1 MSSGQK
7 VALSFLAALICFA
20 GFVFFAQTNLMSTI
34 ETKFYAQ
41 SKIAQRQEQLDKL
54 SNSCNNYISNIL
66 TKIETDSSSYLNSPA
81 VKSYANQNPSEKD
94 EVTRRNL
101 TSALFDTI
109 EGLDGIRL
117 IEGNGRNVHF
127 STYDTDVLKVD
138 GLVKQ
143 YKNYPDLQEELGELK
158 SEMILTDS
166 NNPKHKI
173 IFDSKQNRIIVS
185 FPFYITEQTTFGSL
199 VCYFNIYDFE
209 QILVNS
215 NLLPLGE
222 SFDLLTDDDGTGYG
236 FACGI
241 PGDGKADFTKAIINS
256 WKIASGKADGKNKGP
271 ENLISQSNGTNWV
284 LLNSSNNAYFNV
296 GWVFKANLFELPKE
310 LIYIIYVSVFVTLLL
325 IFLLI
330 FSLKKDY
337 LIKVKQRIKKVQ
349 LGIINEY
356 LENKQ
361 QIEWDQIARQLEYR
375 KEELSLEIK
384 KSVGG
389 KNKKYEKIIDVYLE
403 QSWSEIINIINSQNN
418 NQKSGL
424 SGASIEEIRR
434 VMEEVL
440 QTAKLNVSVAP
451 GAKTV
456 VQNVEEVEEIEDAE
470 EIEEVEAVDEVD
482 EIEEIEEIDEIDEI
496 EDAEEIEEADGNEEA
511 EEIQDA
517 DEIDEVE
524 AVEEIE
530 DVDGIEEVEDVE
542 DADGIEES
550 EEVEE
555 IEEIDEAETVE
566 EIDEI
571 EDAEEIE
578 EIEAVEENDESDE
591 IKEVDEIDDVDEIE
605 EIEEAEE
612 VEEVEEVED
621 ADGIEESE
629 EVEEIEEIDEAE
641 TVEEIDEIE
650 DAEEIEDAD
659 GNEEAE
665 KIEEA
670 DEVDEIEEAE
680 EVLEERDVIEPVEE
694 TKEIDEAEPVE
705 ETVQEVS
712 GEDEP
717 VEIVDDAS
725 EEIEV
730 IEENEADSVE
740 SLDEVEELEDIEIE
754 KTDETVD
761 VDISEE
767 FGDLSEVGD
776 LEELEDDGISLENSA
791 ITQSEP
797 EYHYEESNRTFVS
810 ASSDD
815 FASCDTIFAEDLCI
829 GSHYT
834 PDKKNI
840 SKDFNFVVYIPDF
853 TPDHDFDMELAA
865 ADELLPEEGKFFSMT
880 GFAENE
886 LPVSELEEIEEN
898 PAIVEK
904 KGVYSISENIEC
916 SHLELN
922 PEFKE
927 LVDSVLFR

>member
-66 TKIETDSSSYLNSPA
+66 KKIETDSSSYLNSPA

-143 YKNYPDLQEELGELK
+143 YKNYPDLKEELGELE

-256 WKIASGKADGKNKGP
+256 WKISSGKADGKNKGP
-271 ENLISQSNGTNWV
+271 ENLISQSNGTKWV
-284 LLNSSNNAYFNV
+284 LLNSSNNTYFNV

-482 EIEEIEEIDEIDEI
+482 EIEEIEDI
-496 EDAEEIEEADGNEEA
+496 EAL
-511 EEIQDA
+511 
-517 DEIDEVE
+517 
-524 AVEEIE
+524 
-530 DVDGIEEVEDVE
+530 EDVE
-542 DADGIEES
+542 VLE
-550 EEVEE
+550 
-555 IEEIDEAETVE
+555 
-566 EIDEI
+566 
-571 EDAEEIE
+571 
-578 EIEAVEENDESDE
+578 
-591 IKEVDEIDDVDEIE
+591 EVDEIDDVDEIE
-605 EIEEAEE
+605 EAEKIEEAEE
-612 VEEVEEVED
+612 IKDVDEIEEIEEIEDADEIEEVETVED
-621 ADGIEESE
+621 ADGIEE
-629 EVEEIEEIDEAE
+629 
-641 TVEEIDEIE
+641 
-650 DAEEIEDAD
+650 
-659 GNEEAE
+659 AE
-665 KIEEA
+665 KIEET
-670 DEVDEIEEAE
+670 EEKDEIEEAE
-680 EVLEERDVIEPVEE
+680 EVEDAD
-694 TKEIDEAEPVE
+694 EIDEAEPVE

-712 GEDEP
+712 GEDDP
-717 VEIVDDAS
+717 VEIVEAAS

-754 KTDETVD
+754 KTDETVE

-791 ITQSEP
+791 ITQTEP

-834 PDKKNI
+834 PDTKNTKNI

>member
-143 YKNYPDLQEELGELK
+143 YKNYPDLQEELGELE
-158 SEMILTDS
+158 SETILTDS

-284 LLNSSNNAYFNV
+284 LLNSSNNTYFNV

-440 QTAKLNVSVAP
+440 KTAKLNVSVAP

-470 EIEEVEAVDEVD
+470 EIEEVEAL
-482 EIEEIEEIDEIDEI
+482 
-496 EDAEEIEEADGNEEA
+496 
-511 EEIQDA
+511 
-517 DEIDEVE
+517 
-524 AVEEIE
+524 
-530 DVDGIEEVEDVE
+530 
-542 DADGIEES
+542 
-550 EEVEE
+550 
-555 IEEIDEAETVE
+555 E

-571 EDAEEIE
+571 E
-578 EIEAVEENDESDE
+578 AVEDVEE

-605 EIEEAEE
+605 EIEE

>member
-66 TKIETDSSSYLNSPA
+66 KKIETDSSSYLNSPA

-143 YKNYPDLQEELGELK
+143 YKNYPDLQEELGELE

-215 NLLPLGE
+215 NILPLGE

-256 WKIASGKADGKNKGP
+256 WKISSGKADGKNKGP
-271 ENLISQSNGTNWV
+271 ENLISQSNGTKWV
-284 LLNSSNNAYFNV
+284 LLNSSNNTYFNV

-456 VQNVEEVEEIEDAE
+456 VQNVEEVDEIEDAE

-482 EIEEIEEIDEIDEI
+482 EIEEIEDI
-496 EDAEEIEEADGNEEA
+496 EALED
-511 EEIQDA
+511 
-517 DEIDEVE
+517 
-524 AVEEIE
+524 VEEIK
-530 DVDGIEEVEDVE
+530 DVE
-542 DADGIEES
+542 VLE
-550 EEVEE
+550 
-555 IEEIDEAETVE
+555 
-566 EIDEI
+566 
-571 EDAEEIE
+571 
-578 EIEAVEENDESDE
+578 
-591 IKEVDEIDDVDEIE
+591 EVDEIDDVDEIE
-605 EIEEAEE
+605 EAEKIEEAEE
-612 VEEVEEVED
+612 IKDVDEIDEIEEIEDADEIEEVETVED
-621 ADGIEESE
+621 ADGIEE
-629 EVEEIEEIDEAE
+629 
-641 TVEEIDEIE
+641 
-650 DAEEIEDAD
+650 
-659 GNEEAE
+659 AE
-665 KIEEA
+665 KIEET
-670 DEVDEIEEAE
+670 EEKDEIEEAE
-680 EVLEERDVIEPVEE
+680 EVEDAD
-694 TKEIDEAEPVE
+694 EIDEAEPVE

-712 GEDEP
+712 GEDDP
-717 VEIVDDAS
+717 VEIVEDAS

-791 ITQSEP
+791 ITQTEP

-834 PDKKNI
+834 PDTKNTKNI

>member
-143 YKNYPDLQEELGELK
+143 YKNYPDLQEELGELE

-173 IFDSKQNRIIVS
+173 IFDSKLNRIIVS

-284 LLNSSNNAYFNV
+284 LLNSSNNTYFNV

-530 DVDGIEEVEDVE
+530 DVDGIEEVED
-542 DADGIEES
+542 
-550 EEVEE
+550 
-555 IEEIDEAETVE
+555 
-566 EIDEI
+566 
-571 EDAEEIE
+571 
-578 EIEAVEENDESDE
+578 
-591 IKEVDEIDDVDEIE
+591 
-605 EIEEAEE
+605 
-612 VEEVEEVED
+612 VED

>member
-66 TKIETDSSSYLNSPA
+66 KKIETDSSSYLNSPA

-143 YKNYPDLQEELGELK
+143 YKNYPDLKEELGELE

-215 NLLPLGE
+215 NILPLGE

-256 WKIASGKADGKNKGP
+256 WKISSGKADGKNKGP
-271 ENLISQSNGTNWV
+271 ENLISQSNGTKWV
-284 LLNSSNNAYFNV
+284 LLNSSNNTYFNV

-482 EIEEIEEIDEIDEI
+482 EIEEIEDI
-496 EDAEEIEEADGNEEA
+496 EALED
-511 EEIQDA
+511 
-517 DEIDEVE
+517 
-524 AVEEIE
+524 VEEIK
-530 DVDGIEEVEDVE
+530 DVE
-542 DADGIEES
+542 VLE
-550 EEVEE
+550 
-555 IEEIDEAETVE
+555 
-566 EIDEI
+566 
-571 EDAEEIE
+571 
-578 EIEAVEENDESDE
+578 
-591 IKEVDEIDDVDEIE
+591 EVDEIDDVDEIE
-605 EIEEAEE
+605 EAEKIEEAEE
-612 VEEVEEVED
+612 IKDVDEIDEIEEIEDADEIEEVETVED
-621 ADGIEESE
+621 ADGIEE
-629 EVEEIEEIDEAE
+629 
-641 TVEEIDEIE
+641 
-650 DAEEIEDAD
+650 
-659 GNEEAE
+659 AE
-665 KIEEA
+665 KIEET
-670 DEVDEIEEAE
+670 EEKDEIEEAE
-680 EVLEERDVIEPVEE
+680 EVEDAD
-694 TKEIDEAEPVE
+694 EIDEAEPVE

-712 GEDEP
+712 GEDDP
-717 VEIVDDAS
+717 VEIVEAAS

-754 KTDETVD
+754 KTDETVE

-791 ITQSEP
+791 ITQTEP

-834 PDKKNI
+834 PDTKNTKTI
-840 SKDFNFVVYIPDF
+840 SQDFNFVVYIPDF

-886 LPVSELEEIEEN
+886 LPVSELEEIEET

>member
-66 TKIETDSSSYLNSPA
+66 KKIETDSSSYLNSPA

-143 YKNYPDLQEELGELK
+143 YKNYSDLKEELGELE

-215 NLLPLGE
+215 NILPLGE

-256 WKIASGKADGKNKGP
+256 WKISSGKADGKNKGP

-284 LLNSSNNAYFNV
+284 LLNSSNNTYFNV

-456 VQNVEEVEEIEDAE
+456 VQNVEEVDEIEDAE

-482 EIEEIEEIDEIDEI
+482 EIEEIEEI
-496 EDAEEIEEADGNEEA
+496 
-511 EEIQDA
+511 
-517 DEIDEVE
+517 E
-524 AVEEIE
+524 AVEEIK
-530 DVDGIEEVEDVE
+530 D
-542 DADGIEES
+542 
-550 EEVEE
+550 
-555 IEEIDEAETVE
+555 
-566 EIDEI
+566 
-571 EDAEEIE
+571 
-578 EIEAVEENDESDE
+578 
-591 IKEVDEIDDVDEIE
+591 VDEIDDVDETE
-605 EIEEAEE
+605 ETDEIEE
-612 VEEVEEVED
+612 
-621 ADGIEESE
+621 
-629 EVEEIEEIDEAE
+629 
-641 TVEEIDEIE
+641 
-650 DAEEIEDAD
+650 AEEIEDAD
-659 GNEEAE
+659 E
-665 KIEEA
+665 IE
-670 DEVDEIEEAE
+670 EVDEIAE
-680 EVLEERDVIEPVEE
+680 EVLEERDVI
-694 TKEIDEAEPVE
+694 EPVE

-717 VEIVDDAS
+717 VEIVEAAS

-754 KTDETVD
+754 KTDETVE

-791 ITQSEP
+791 ITQTEP

-834 PDKKNI
+834 PDTKNTKNI
-840 SKDFNFVVYIPDF
+840 SQDFNFVVYIPDF

-886 LPVSELEEIEEN
+886 LPVSELEEIEET

>member
-66 TKIETDSSSYLNSPA
+66 KKIETDSSSYLNSPA

-138 GLVKQ
+138 GLIKQ
-143 YKNYPDLQEELGELK
+143 YKNYPDLQEELGELE

-271 ENLISQSNGTNWV
+271 ENLISQSNGTKWV
-284 LLNSSNNAYFNV
+284 LLNSSNNTYFNV

-482 EIEEIEEIDEIDEI
+482 EIEEIEDI
-496 EDAEEIEEADGNEEA
+496 EALED
-511 EEIQDA
+511 
-517 DEIDEVE
+517 
-524 AVEEIE
+524 VEEIK
-530 DVDGIEEVEDVE
+530 DVE
-542 DADGIEES
+542 VLE
-550 EEVEE
+550 
-555 IEEIDEAETVE
+555 
-566 EIDEI
+566 
-571 EDAEEIE
+571 
-578 EIEAVEENDESDE
+578 
-591 IKEVDEIDDVDEIE
+591 EVDEIDDVDEIE
-605 EIEEAEE
+605 EAEKIEEAEE
-612 VEEVEEVED
+612 IKDVDEIDEIEEIEDADEIEEVETVED
-621 ADGIEESE
+621 ADGIEE
-629 EVEEIEEIDEAE
+629 
-641 TVEEIDEIE
+641 
-650 DAEEIEDAD
+650 
-659 GNEEAE
+659 AE
-665 KIEEA
+665 KIEET
-670 DEVDEIEEAE
+670 EEKDEIEEAE
-680 EVLEERDVIEPVEE
+680 EVEDAD
-694 TKEIDEAEPVE
+694 EIDEAEPVE

-717 VEIVDDAS
+717 VEIVEDAS
-725 EEIEV
+725 EEIKV

-754 KTDETVD
+754 KTDETVE

-791 ITQSEP
+791 ITQTEP

-834 PDKKNI
+834 PDTKNTKTI
-840 SKDFNFVVYIPDF
+840 SQDFNFVVYIPDF

-886 LPVSELEEIEEN
+886 LPVSELEEIEET

>member
-143 YKNYPDLQEELGELK
+143 YKNYPDLQEELGELE

-284 LLNSSNNAYFNV
+284 LLNSSNNTYFNV

-456 VQNVEEVEEIEDAE
+456 VQNVEEVEEIEDAD
-470 EIEEVEAVDEVD
+470 EIEEVEAVEEVDEIEDVEEIEDVDEIDDVEALEDVDEIEEIEAVEEIDEADEIKDVD
-482 EIEEIEEIDEIDEI
+482 EIEEIEEIKDVDEID
-496 EDAEEIEEADGNEEA
+496 DVEALEEA
-511 EEIQDA
+511 EEIEDS
-517 DEIDEVE
+517 DE
-524 AVEEIE
+524 
-530 DVDGIEEVEDVE
+530 IEEVEVVE

-550 EEVEE
+550 EEVE
-555 IEEIDEAETVE
+555 
-566 EIDEI
+566 
-571 EDAEEIE
+571 DA
-578 EIEAVEENDESDE
+578 
-591 IKEVDEIDDVDEIE
+591 DEIE
-605 EIEEAEE
+605 EA
-612 VEEVEEVED
+612 
-621 ADGIEESE
+621 G
-629 EVEEIEEIDEAE
+629 
-641 TVEEIDEIE
+641 
-650 DAEEIEDAD
+650 EIEDAD
-659 GNEEAE
+659 
-665 KIEEA
+665 
-670 DEVDEIEEAE
+670 EI
-680 EVLEERDVIEPVEE
+680 
-694 TKEIDEAEPVE
+694 KEAEPVE
-705 ETVQEVS
+705 ETVQKVS

-717 VEIVDDAS
+717 VEIGEAAS
-725 EEIEV
+725 EENEV
-730 IEENEADSVE
+730 IEEVEADSVE

>member
-66 TKIETDSSSYLNSPA
+66 KKIETDSSSYLNSPA

-143 YKNYPDLQEELGELK
+143 YKNYPDLQEELGELE
-158 SEMILTDS
+158 SETILTDS

-256 WKIASGKADGKNKGP
+256 WKISSGKADGKNKGP

-284 LLNSSNNAYFNV
+284 LLNSSNNTYFNV

-456 VQNVEEVEEIEDAE
+456 VQNVEEVDEIEDAD
-470 EIEEVEAVDEVD
+470 EIEEVEAVEEVD
-482 EIEEIEEIDEIDEI
+482 EIEDVEEIEDADEIDDVEALEEVDEIDDVDEIEEAEKIEEAEEIKDVDEIDEI
-496 EDAEEIEEADGNEEA
+496 EEIKDV
-511 EEIQDA
+511 
-517 DEIDEVE
+517 DEIDDVE
-524 AVEEIE
+524 ALEEVDEIE
-530 DVDGIEEVEDVE
+530 DSDEIEEVEVVE

-550 EEVEE
+550 EEVE
-555 IEEIDEAETVE
+555 
-566 EIDEI
+566 
-571 EDAEEIE
+571 DA
-578 EIEAVEENDESDE
+578 
-591 IKEVDEIDDVDEIE
+591 DEIE
-605 EIEEAEE
+605 EA
-612 VEEVEEVED
+612 
-621 ADGIEESE
+621 G
-629 EVEEIEEIDEAE
+629 
-641 TVEEIDEIE
+641 
-650 DAEEIEDAD
+650 EIEDAD
-659 GNEEAE
+659 
-665 KIEEA
+665 
-670 DEVDEIEEAE
+670 EI
-680 EVLEERDVIEPVEE
+680 
-694 TKEIDEAEPVE
+694 KEAEPVE
-705 ETVQEVS
+705 ETVQKVS
-712 GEDEP
+712 VEDEP
-717 VEIVDDAS
+717 VEIVEDVS
-725 EEIEV
+725 EENEV
-730 IEENEADSVE
+730 IEEVEADSVE

-791 ITQSEP
+791 ITQTEP

>member
-41 SKIAQRQEQLDKL
+41 SKIAQRQEQLDRL

-66 TKIETDSSSYLNSPA
+66 KKIETDSSSYLNSPA

-143 YKNYPDLQEELGELK
+143 YKNYPDLQEELGELE

-215 NLLPLGE
+215 NILPLGE

-256 WKIASGKADGKNKGP
+256 WKISSGKADGKNKGP
-271 ENLISQSNGTNWV
+271 ENLISQSNGTKWV
-284 LLNSSNNAYFNV
+284 LLNSSNNTYFNV

-456 VQNVEEVEEIEDAE
+456 VQNVEEVDEIEAAE
-470 EIEEVEAVDEVD
+470 EIEEVEAVDEVEALED
-482 EIEEIEEIDEIDEI
+482 VEEIKDVDEI
-496 EDAEEIEEADGNEEA
+496 EDV
-511 EEIQDA
+511 
-517 DEIDEVE
+517 EVLE
-524 AVEEIE
+524 
-530 DVDGIEEVEDVE
+530 
-542 DADGIEES
+542 
-550 EEVEE
+550 
-555 IEEIDEAETVE
+555 
-566 EIDEI
+566 
-571 EDAEEIE
+571 
-578 EIEAVEENDESDE
+578 
-591 IKEVDEIDDVDEIE
+591 EVDEIDDVDEIE
-605 EIEEAEE
+605 EAEKIEEAEE
-612 VEEVEEVED
+612 IKDVDEIDEIEEIEDADEIEEVETVED
-621 ADGIEESE
+621 ADGIEE
-629 EVEEIEEIDEAE
+629 
-641 TVEEIDEIE
+641 
-650 DAEEIEDAD
+650 
-659 GNEEAE
+659 AE
-665 KIEEA
+665 KIEET
-670 DEVDEIEEAE
+670 EEKDEIEEAE
-680 EVLEERDVIEPVEE
+680 EVEDAD
-694 TKEIDEAEPVE
+694 EIDEAEPVE

-712 GEDEP
+712 GEDDP
-717 VEIVDDAS
+717 VEIVEAAS

-754 KTDETVD
+754 KTDETVE

-791 ITQSEP
+791 ITQTEP

-834 PDKKNI
+834 PDTKNTKTN
-840 SKDFNFVVYIPDF
+840 SQDFNFVVYIPDF

>member
-41 SKIAQRQEQLDKL
+41 SKIAQRQEQLDRL

-66 TKIETDSSSYLNSPA
+66 KKIETDSSSYLNSPA

-143 YKNYPDLQEELGELK
+143 YKNYPDLQEELGELE

-215 NLLPLGE
+215 NILPLGE

-256 WKIASGKADGKNKGP
+256 WKISSGKADGKNKGP
-271 ENLISQSNGTNWV
+271 ENLISQSNGTKWV
-284 LLNSSNNAYFNV
+284 LLNSSNNTYFNV

-482 EIEEIEEIDEIDEI
+482 EIEEIEDI
-496 EDAEEIEEADGNEEA
+496 EALED
-511 EEIQDA
+511 
-517 DEIDEVE
+517 
-524 AVEEIE
+524 VEEIK
-530 DVDGIEEVEDVE
+530 DVE
-542 DADGIEES
+542 VLE
-550 EEVEE
+550 
-555 IEEIDEAETVE
+555 
-566 EIDEI
+566 
-571 EDAEEIE
+571 
-578 EIEAVEENDESDE
+578 
-591 IKEVDEIDDVDEIE
+591 EVDEIDDVDEIE
-605 EIEEAEE
+605 EAEKIEEAEE
-612 VEEVEEVED
+612 IKDVDEIDEIEEIED
-621 ADGIEESE
+621 ADGIEE
-629 EVEEIEEIDEAE
+629 
-641 TVEEIDEIE
+641 
-650 DAEEIEDAD
+650 
-659 GNEEAE
+659 AE
-665 KIEEA
+665 KIEET
-670 DEVDEIEEAE
+670 EEKDEIEEAE
-680 EVLEERDVIEPVEE
+680 EVEDAD
-694 TKEIDEAEPVE
+694 EIDEAEPVE

-712 GEDEP
+712 GEDDP
-717 VEIVDDAS
+717 VEIVEAAS

-754 KTDETVD
+754 KTDETVE

-791 ITQSEP
+791 ITQTEP

-834 PDKKNI
+834 PDTKTI
-840 SKDFNFVVYIPDF
+840 SQDFNFVVYIPDF

-886 LPVSELEEIEEN
+886 LPVSELEEIEET

>member
-66 TKIETDSSSYLNSPA
+66 KKIETDSSSYLNSPA

-143 YKNYPDLQEELGELK
+143 YKNYPDLKEELGELE

-256 WKIASGKADGKNKGP
+256 WKISSGKADGKNKGP
-271 ENLISQSNGTNWV
+271 ENLISQSNGTKWV
-284 LLNSSNNAYFNV
+284 LLNSSNNTYFNV

-482 EIEEIEEIDEIDEI
+482 EIEEIEDI
-496 EDAEEIEEADGNEEA
+496 EALED
-511 EEIQDA
+511 
-517 DEIDEVE
+517 
-524 AVEEIE
+524 VEEIK
-530 DVDGIEEVEDVE
+530 DVE
-542 DADGIEES
+542 VLE
-550 EEVEE
+550 
-555 IEEIDEAETVE
+555 
-566 EIDEI
+566 
-571 EDAEEIE
+571 
-578 EIEAVEENDESDE
+578 
-591 IKEVDEIDDVDEIE
+591 EVDEIDDVDEIE
-605 EIEEAEE
+605 EAEKIEEAEE
-612 VEEVEEVED
+612 IKDVDEIDEIEEIEDADEIEEVETVED
-621 ADGIEESE
+621 ADGIEE
-629 EVEEIEEIDEAE
+629 
-641 TVEEIDEIE
+641 
-650 DAEEIEDAD
+650 
-659 GNEEAE
+659 AE
-665 KIEEA
+665 KIEET
-670 DEVDEIEEAE
+670 EEKDEIEEAE
-680 EVLEERDVIEPVEE
+680 EVEDAD
-694 TKEIDEAEPVE
+694 EIDEAEPVE

-717 VEIVDDAS
+717 VEIVEDAS

-791 ITQSEP
+791 ITQTEP

-834 PDKKNI
+834 PDTKNTKTN
-840 SKDFNFVVYIPDF
+840 SQDFNFVVYIPDF

-886 LPVSELEEIEEN
+886 LPVSELEEIEET

>member
-66 TKIETDSSSYLNSPA
+66 KKIETDSSSYLNSPA

-143 YKNYPDLQEELGELK
+143 YKNYPDLQEELGELE

-256 WKIASGKADGKNKGP
+256 WKISSGKADGKNKGP

-284 LLNSSNNAYFNV
+284 LLNSSNNTYFNV

-440 QTAKLNVSVAP
+440 QTAKLNVSVAA

-456 VQNVEEVEEIEDAE
+456 VQNVEEVDEIEDAD
-470 EIEEVEAVDEVD
+470 EIEEVEAVEEVDEIEDVEEIEDADEIDDVEALEDVDEIEEIEAVEEIDEADEIKDVD
-482 EIEEIEEIDEIDEI
+482 EIEEIEEIKDVDEIDDVEALEEVDEI
-496 EDAEEIEEADGNEEA
+496 EDS
-511 EEIQDA
+511 
-517 DEIDEVE
+517 DE
-524 AVEEIE
+524 
-530 DVDGIEEVEDVE
+530 IEEVEVVE

-550 EEVEE
+550 EEVE
-555 IEEIDEAETVE
+555 
-566 EIDEI
+566 
-571 EDAEEIE
+571 DA
-578 EIEAVEENDESDE
+578 
-591 IKEVDEIDDVDEIE
+591 DEIE
-605 EIEEAEE
+605 EA
-612 VEEVEEVED
+612 
-621 ADGIEESE
+621 G
-629 EVEEIEEIDEAE
+629 
-641 TVEEIDEIE
+641 
-650 DAEEIEDAD
+650 EIEDAD
-659 GNEEAE
+659 
-665 KIEEA
+665 
-670 DEVDEIEEAE
+670 EI
-680 EVLEERDVIEPVEE
+680 
-694 TKEIDEAEPVE
+694 KEAEPVE
-705 ETVQEVS
+705 ETVQKVS

-717 VEIVDDAS
+717 VEIVEAAS
-725 EEIEV
+725 EENEV
-730 IEENEADSVE
+730 IEEDEADSVE

>member
-66 TKIETDSSSYLNSPA
+66 KKIETDSSSYLNSPA

-143 YKNYPDLQEELGELK
+143 YKNYPDLQEELGELE

-215 NLLPLGE
+215 NILPLGE

-241 PGDGKADFTKAIINS
+241 PSDGKADFTKAIINS
-256 WKIASGKADGKNKGP
+256 WKISSGKADGKNKGP
-271 ENLISQSNGTNWV
+271 ENLISQSNGTKWV
-284 LLNSSNNAYFNV
+284 LLNSSNNTYFNV

-456 VQNVEEVEEIEDAE
+456 VQNVEEVEEIEEAE

-482 EIEEIEEIDEIDEI
+482 EIEEIEEIE
-496 EDAEEIEEADGNEEA
+496 
-511 EEIQDA
+511 DA
-517 DEIDEVE
+517 DEIDDVE
-524 AVEEIE
+524 ALEDVEEIK
-530 DVDGIEEVEDVE
+530 DVE
-542 DADGIEES
+542 VLE
-550 EEVEE
+550 
-555 IEEIDEAETVE
+555 
-566 EIDEI
+566 
-571 EDAEEIE
+571 
-578 EIEAVEENDESDE
+578 
-591 IKEVDEIDDVDEIE
+591 EVDEIDDVDEIE
-605 EIEEAEE
+605 EAEKIEEAEE
-612 VEEVEEVED
+612 IKDVDEIDEIEEIEDADEIEEVETVED
-621 ADGIEESE
+621 ADGIEE
-629 EVEEIEEIDEAE
+629 
-641 TVEEIDEIE
+641 
-650 DAEEIEDAD
+650 
-659 GNEEAE
+659 AE
-665 KIEEA
+665 KIEET
-670 DEVDEIEEAE
+670 EEKDEIEEAE
-680 EVLEERDVIEPVEE
+680 EVEDAD
-694 TKEIDEAEPVE
+694 EIDEAEPVE

-712 GEDEP
+712 GEDDP
-717 VEIVDDAS
+717 VEIVEAAS

-754 KTDETVD
+754 KTDETVE

-791 ITQSEP
+791 ITQTEP

-834 PDKKNI
+834 PDTKNTKNI
-840 SKDFNFVVYIPDF
+840 SQDFNFVVYIPDF

>member
-41 SKIAQRQEQLDKL
+41 SKIAQRQEQLDRL

-66 TKIETDSSSYLNSPA
+66 KKIETDSSSYLNSPA

-94 EVTRRNL
+94 EVTRRSL

-143 YKNYPDLQEELGELK
+143 YKNYPDLQEELGELE

-284 LLNSSNNAYFNV
+284 LLNSSNNTYFNV

-456 VQNVEEVEEIEDAE
+456 VQNVEEVDEIEDAD
-470 EIEEVEAVDEVD
+470 EIEEVEAVEEVDEIEDVEEIEDADEIDDVEALEDVDEIEEIEAVEEIDEADEIKDVD
-482 EIEEIEEIDEIDEI
+482 EIEEIEEIKDVDEIDEI
-496 EDAEEIEEADGNEEA
+496 E
-511 EEIQDA
+511 
-517 DEIDEVE
+517 
-524 AVEEIE
+524 
-530 DVDGIEEVEDVE
+530 
-542 DADGIEES
+542 
-550 EEVEE
+550 
-555 IEEIDEAETVE
+555 
-566 EIDEI
+566 EI
-571 EDAEEIE
+571 EDA
-578 EIEAVEENDESDE
+578 D
-591 IKEVDEIDDVDEIE
+591 

-612 VEEVEEVED
+612 VED
-621 ADGIEESE
+621 AD
-629 EVEEIEEIDEAE
+629 
-641 TVEEIDEIE
+641 
-650 DAEEIEDAD
+650 
-659 GNEEAE
+659 
-665 KIEEA
+665 
-670 DEVDEIEEAE
+670 
-680 EVLEERDVIEPVEE
+680 
-694 TKEIDEAEPVE
+694 EIDEAEPVE

-712 GEDEP
+712 GEDDP
-717 VEIVDDAS
+717 VEIVEAAS

-754 KTDETVD
+754 KTDETVE

-791 ITQSEP
+791 ITQTEP

-834 PDKKNI
+834 PDTKNTKNI
-840 SKDFNFVVYIPDF
+840 SQDFNFVVYIPDF

-886 LPVSELEEIEEN
+886 LPVSELEEIEET

-904 KGVYSISENIEC
+904 KGIYSISENIEC

>member
-66 TKIETDSSSYLNSPA
+66 KKIETDSSSYLNSPA

-143 YKNYPDLQEELGELK
+143 YKNYPDLQEELGELE

-215 NLLPLGE
+215 NILPLGE

-256 WKIASGKADGKNKGP
+256 WKISSGKADGKNKGP
-271 ENLISQSNGTNWV
+271 ENLISQSNGTKWV
-284 LLNSSNNAYFNV
+284 LLNSSNNTYFNV

-482 EIEEIEEIDEIDEI
+482 EIEEIEDI
-496 EDAEEIEEADGNEEA
+496 EALED
-511 EEIQDA
+511 
-517 DEIDEVE
+517 
-524 AVEEIE
+524 VEEIK
-530 DVDGIEEVEDVE
+530 DVE
-542 DADGIEES
+542 VLE
-550 EEVEE
+550 
-555 IEEIDEAETVE
+555 
-566 EIDEI
+566 
-571 EDAEEIE
+571 
-578 EIEAVEENDESDE
+578 
-591 IKEVDEIDDVDEIE
+591 EVDEIDDVDEIE
-605 EIEEAEE
+605 EAEKIEEAEE
-612 VEEVEEVED
+612 IKDVDEIDEIEEIEDADEIEEVETVED
-621 ADGIEESE
+621 ADGIEE
-629 EVEEIEEIDEAE
+629 
-641 TVEEIDEIE
+641 
-650 DAEEIEDAD
+650 
-659 GNEEAE
+659 AE
-665 KIEEA
+665 KIEET
-670 DEVDEIEEAE
+670 EEKDEIEEAE
-680 EVLEERDVIEPVEE
+680 EVEDAD
-694 TKEIDEAEPVE
+694 EIDEAEPVE

-712 GEDEP
+712 GEDDP
-717 VEIVDDAS
+717 VEIVEAAS

-754 KTDETVD
+754 KTDETVE

-791 ITQSEP
+791 ITQTEP

-834 PDKKNI
+834 PDTKNTKNI

>member
-66 TKIETDSSSYLNSPA
+66 KKIETDSSSYLNSPA

-127 STYDTDVLKVD
+127 STYDTDILKVD

-143 YKNYPDLQEELGELK
+143 YKNYPDLKEELGELE

-256 WKIASGKADGKNKGP
+256 WKISSGKADGKNKGP
-271 ENLISQSNGTNWV
+271 ENLISQSNGTKWV
-284 LLNSSNNAYFNV
+284 LLNSSNNTYFNV

-418 NQKSGL
+418 NQKS
-424 SGASIEEIRR
+424 
-434 VMEEVL
+434 V
-440 QTAKLNVSVAP
+440 
-451 GAKTV
+451 
-456 VQNVEEVEEIEDAE
+456 
-470 EIEEVEAVDEVD
+470 
-482 EIEEIEEIDEIDEI
+482 
-496 EDAEEIEEADGNEEA
+496 
-511 EEIQDA
+511 
-517 DEIDEVE
+517 
-524 AVEEIE
+524 
-530 DVDGIEEVEDVE
+530 
-542 DADGIEES
+542 
-550 EEVEE
+550 
-555 IEEIDEAETVE
+555 
-566 EIDEI
+566 
-571 EDAEEIE
+571 
-578 EIEAVEENDESDE
+578 
-591 IKEVDEIDDVDEIE
+591 
-605 EIEEAEE
+605 
-612 VEEVEEVED
+612 
-621 ADGIEESE
+621 
-629 EVEEIEEIDEAE
+629 
-641 TVEEIDEIE
+641 
-650 DAEEIEDAD
+650 
-659 GNEEAE
+659 
-665 KIEEA
+665 
-670 DEVDEIEEAE
+670 
-680 EVLEERDVIEPVEE
+680 
-694 TKEIDEAEPVE
+694 
-705 ETVQEVS
+705 
-712 GEDEP
+712 
-717 VEIVDDAS
+717 
-725 EEIEV
+725 
-730 IEENEADSVE
+730 
-740 SLDEVEELEDIEIE
+740 
-754 KTDETVD
+754 
-761 VDISEE
+761 
-767 FGDLSEVGD
+767 
-776 LEELEDDGISLENSA
+776 
-791 ITQSEP
+791 
-797 EYHYEESNRTFVS
+797 
-810 ASSDD
+810 
-815 FASCDTIFAEDLCI
+815 
-829 GSHYT
+829 
-834 PDKKNI
+834 
-840 SKDFNFVVYIPDF
+840 
-853 TPDHDFDMELAA
+853 
-865 ADELLPEEGKFFSMT
+865 
-880 GFAENE
+880 
-886 LPVSELEEIEEN
+886 
-898 PAIVEK
+898 
-904 KGVYSISENIEC
+904 
-916 SHLELN
+916 
-922 PEFKE
+922 
-927 LVDSVLFR
+927 

>member
-143 YKNYPDLQEELGELK
+143 YKNYPDLQEELGELE

-173 IFDSKQNRIIVS
+173 IFDSKHNRIIVS

-284 LLNSSNNAYFNV
+284 LLNSSNNTYFNV

-496 EDAEEIEEADGNEEA
+496 EDAEEIEEAD
-511 EEIQDA
+511 
-517 DEIDEVE
+517 EIDDVEEVE
-524 AVEEIE
+524 EVEEIE
-530 DVDGIEEVEDVE
+530 EPEEVEDVE

-550 EEVEE
+550 EAVEEVEE

-591 IKEVDEIDDVDEIE
+591 IKDVDEIEEVEAVEEVDEIDDVDEIG
-605 EIEEAEE
+605 EAEE
-612 VEEVEEVED
+612 
-621 ADGIEESE
+621 I
-629 EVEEIEEIDEAE
+629 
-641 TVEEIDEIE
+641 
-650 DAEEIEDAD
+650 
-659 GNEEAE
+659 
-665 KIEEA
+665 
-670 DEVDEIEEAE
+670 DEIEEAE

>member
-66 TKIETDSSSYLNSPA
+66 KKIETDSSSYLNSPA

-143 YKNYPDLQEELGELK
+143 YKNYPDLQEELGELE

-215 NLLPLGE
+215 NILPLGE

-256 WKIASGKADGKNKGP
+256 WKISSGKADGKNKGP
-271 ENLISQSNGTNWV
+271 ENLISQSNGTKWV
-284 LLNSSNNAYFNV
+284 LLNSSNNTYFNV

-470 EIEEVEAVDEVD
+470 EIEEVEAVDEVEALED
-482 EIEEIEEIDEIDEI
+482 VEEIKDVDEI
-496 EDAEEIEEADGNEEA
+496 EDV
-511 EEIQDA
+511 
-517 DEIDEVE
+517 EVLE
-524 AVEEIE
+524 
-530 DVDGIEEVEDVE
+530 
-542 DADGIEES
+542 
-550 EEVEE
+550 
-555 IEEIDEAETVE
+555 
-566 EIDEI
+566 
-571 EDAEEIE
+571 
-578 EIEAVEENDESDE
+578 
-591 IKEVDEIDDVDEIE
+591 EVDEIDDVDEIE
-605 EIEEAEE
+605 ET
-612 VEEVEEVED
+612 
-621 ADGIEESE
+621 
-629 EVEEIEEIDEAE
+629 EEIEEADEIEEVDEIAEAE
-641 TVEEIDEIE
+641 EIKDVDEIDEI
-650 DAEEIEDAD
+650 EEIEDAD
-659 GNEEAE
+659 
-665 KIEEA
+665 
-670 DEVDEIEEAE
+670 EIE
-680 EVLEERDVIEPVEE
+680 
-694 TKEIDEAEPVE
+694 EAEPVE

-712 GEDEP
+712 GEDDP
-717 VEIVDDAS
+717 VEIVEAAS

-754 KTDETVD
+754 KTDETVE

-791 ITQSEP
+791 ITQTEP

-834 PDKKNI
+834 PDTKNTKTI
-840 SKDFNFVVYIPDF
+840 SQDFNFVVYIPDF

-886 LPVSELEEIEEN
+886 LPVSELEEIEET

>member
-143 YKNYPDLQEELGELK
+143 YKNYPDLKEELGELE

-241 PGDGKADFTKAIINS
+241 PGDGKADFTKAIINI

-284 LLNSSNNAYFNV
+284 LLNSSNNTYFNV

-482 EIEEIEEIDEIDEI
+482 EIEDVEALEEIEEVDEIDDVEEVEEVEEIEEPEEVEDVEDADGIEESEAVEEVEEIEEIEEIDEAETVEEIDEI

-524 AVEEIE
+524 AVEE
-530 DVDGIEEVEDVE
+530 
-542 DADGIEES
+542 
-550 EEVEE
+550 
-555 IEEIDEAETVE
+555 
-566 EIDEI
+566 
-571 EDAEEIE
+571 
-578 EIEAVEENDESDE
+578 
-591 IKEVDEIDDVDEIE
+591 VDEIDDVDEIGE
-605 EIEEAEE
+605 AEEIDEIEEAEE
-612 VEEVEEVED
+612 VEE
-621 ADGIEESE
+621 
-629 EVEEIEEIDEAE
+629 
-641 TVEEIDEIE
+641 
-650 DAEEIEDAD
+650 AEEA
-659 GNEEAE
+659 
-665 KIEEA
+665 
-670 DEVDEIEEAE
+670 EEAE
-680 EVLEERDVIEPVEE
+680 EVEEAD
-694 TKEIDEAEPVE
+694 EIDEAEPVE

-717 VEIVDDAS
+717 VEIVEAAS
-725 EEIEV
+725 EENEV
-730 IEENEADSVE
+730 IEEVEADSVE

-754 KTDETVD
+754 KTDETVE

>member
-66 TKIETDSSSYLNSPA
+66 KKIETDSSSYLNSPA

-143 YKNYPDLQEELGELK
+143 YKNYPDLQEELGELE

-215 NLLPLGE
+215 NILPLGE

-256 WKIASGKADGKNKGP
+256 WKISSGKADGKNKGP
-271 ENLISQSNGTNWV
+271 ENLISQSNGTKWV
-284 LLNSSNNAYFNV
+284 LLNSSNNTYFNV

-389 KNKKYEKIIDVYLE
+389 KNKKYEKIIDFYLE

-482 EIEEIEEIDEIDEI
+482 EIEEIEDI
-496 EDAEEIEEADGNEEA
+496 EALED
-511 EEIQDA
+511 
-517 DEIDEVE
+517 
-524 AVEEIE
+524 VEEIK
-530 DVDGIEEVEDVE
+530 DVE
-542 DADGIEES
+542 VLE
-550 EEVEE
+550 
-555 IEEIDEAETVE
+555 
-566 EIDEI
+566 
-571 EDAEEIE
+571 
-578 EIEAVEENDESDE
+578 
-591 IKEVDEIDDVDEIE
+591 EVDEIDDVDEIE
-605 EIEEAEE
+605 EAEKIEEAEE
-612 VEEVEEVED
+612 IKDVDEIDEIEEIEDADEIEEVETVED
-621 ADGIEESE
+621 ADGIEE
-629 EVEEIEEIDEAE
+629 
-641 TVEEIDEIE
+641 
-650 DAEEIEDAD
+650 
-659 GNEEAE
+659 AE
-665 KIEEA
+665 KIEET
-670 DEVDEIEEAE
+670 EEKDEIEEAE
-680 EVLEERDVIEPVEE
+680 EVEDAD
-694 TKEIDEAEPVE
+694 EIDEAEPVE

-712 GEDEP
+712 GEDDP
-717 VEIVDDAS
+717 VEIVEAAS

-791 ITQSEP
+791 ITQTEP

-834 PDKKNI
+834 PDTKNTKNI
-840 SKDFNFVVYIPDF
+840 SQDFNFVVYIPDF

-886 LPVSELEEIEEN
+886 LPVSELEEIEET

>member
-143 YKNYPDLQEELGELK
+143 YKNYPDLQEELGELE

-284 LLNSSNNAYFNV
+284 LLNSSNNTYFNV

-440 QTAKLNVSVAP
+440 QTAKLNDSVAP
-451 GAKTV
+451 GEKTV
-456 VQNVEEVEEIEDAE
+456 VQNVEEVDEIEDAE

-496 EDAEEIEEADGNEEA
+496 
-511 EEIQDA
+511 
-517 DEIDEVE
+517 
-524 AVEEIE
+524 
-530 DVDGIEEVEDVE
+530 
-542 DADGIEES
+542 
-550 EEVEE
+550 
-555 IEEIDEAETVE
+555 
-566 EIDEI
+566 
-571 EDAEEIE
+571 
-578 EIEAVEENDESDE
+578 
-591 IKEVDEIDDVDEIE
+591 
-605 EIEEAEE
+605 
-612 VEEVEEVED
+612 ED

-791 ITQSEP
+791 ITQTEP

>member
-66 TKIETDSSSYLNSPA
+66 KKIETDSSSYLNSPA

-143 YKNYPDLQEELGELK
+143 YKNYPDLQEELGELE

-215 NLLPLGE
+215 NILPLGE

-256 WKIASGKADGKNKGP
+256 WKISSGKADGKNKGP

-284 LLNSSNNAYFNV
+284 LLNSSNNTYFNV

-482 EIEEIEEIDEIDEI
+482 EIEEIEDI
-496 EDAEEIEEADGNEEA
+496 EALED
-511 EEIQDA
+511 
-517 DEIDEVE
+517 
-524 AVEEIE
+524 VEEIK
-530 DVDGIEEVEDVE
+530 DVE
-542 DADGIEES
+542 VLE
-550 EEVEE
+550 
-555 IEEIDEAETVE
+555 
-566 EIDEI
+566 
-571 EDAEEIE
+571 
-578 EIEAVEENDESDE
+578 
-591 IKEVDEIDDVDEIE
+591 EVDEIDDVDEIE
-605 EIEEAEE
+605 EAEKIEEAEE
-612 VEEVEEVED
+612 IKDVDEIDEIEEIEDADEIEEVETVED
-621 ADGIEESE
+621 ADGIEE
-629 EVEEIEEIDEAE
+629 
-641 TVEEIDEIE
+641 
-650 DAEEIEDAD
+650 
-659 GNEEAE
+659 AE
-665 KIEEA
+665 KIEET
-670 DEVDEIEEAE
+670 EEKDEIEEAE
-680 EVLEERDVIEPVEE
+680 EVEDAD
-694 TKEIDEAEPVE
+694 EIDEAEPVE

-712 GEDEP
+712 GEDDP
-717 VEIVDDAS
+717 VEIVEAAS

-754 KTDETVD
+754 KTDETVE

-791 ITQSEP
+791 ITQTEP

-834 PDKKNI
+834 PDTKNTKTN
-840 SKDFNFVVYIPDF
+840 SQDFNFVVYIPDF

-886 LPVSELEEIEEN
+886 LPVSELEEIEET

>member
-66 TKIETDSSSYLNSPA
+66 KKIETDSSSYLNSPA

-143 YKNYPDLQEELGELK
+143 YKNYPDLKEELGELE

-215 NLLPLGE
+215 NILPLGE

-256 WKIASGKADGKNKGP
+256 WKISSGKADGKNKGP
-271 ENLISQSNGTNWV
+271 ENLISQSNGTKWV
-284 LLNSSNNAYFNV
+284 LLNSSNNTYFNV

-470 EIEEVEAVDEVD
+470 EIEEVEAVDEVEALED
-482 EIEEIEEIDEIDEI
+482 VEEIKDVDEI
-496 EDAEEIEEADGNEEA
+496 EDV
-511 EEIQDA
+511 
-517 DEIDEVE
+517 EVLE
-524 AVEEIE
+524 
-530 DVDGIEEVEDVE
+530 
-542 DADGIEES
+542 
-550 EEVEE
+550 
-555 IEEIDEAETVE
+555 
-566 EIDEI
+566 
-571 EDAEEIE
+571 
-578 EIEAVEENDESDE
+578 
-591 IKEVDEIDDVDEIE
+591 EVDEIDDVDEIE
-605 EIEEAEE
+605 ETEEIEEADEIEEVDEIAEAEEIKDVDEIDEIEEIEDADEIEE
-612 VEEVEEVED
+612 VEVVED
-621 ADGIEESE
+621 ADGIE
-629 EVEEIEEIDEAE
+629 
-641 TVEEIDEIE
+641 
-650 DAEEIEDAD
+650 
-659 GNEEAE
+659 
-665 KIEEA
+665 
-670 DEVDEIEEAE
+670 
-680 EVLEERDVIEPVEE
+680 
-694 TKEIDEAEPVE
+694 EAEPVE

-717 VEIVDDAS
+717 VEIVEDAS

-754 KTDETVD
+754 KTDETVE

-791 ITQSEP
+791 ITQTEP

-834 PDKKNI
+834 PDTKNTKTI
-840 SKDFNFVVYIPDF
+840 SQDFNFVVYIPDF

-886 LPVSELEEIEEN
+886 LPVSELEEIEET

>member
-66 TKIETDSSSYLNSPA
+66 KKIETDSSSYLNSPA

-143 YKNYPDLQEELGELK
+143 YKNYPDLQEELGELE

-199 VCYFNIYDFE
+199 VCYLNIYDFE

-241 PGDGKADFTKAIINS
+241 PGDGKTDFTKAIINS

-284 LLNSSNNAYFNV
+284 LLNSSNNTYFNV

-349 LGIINEY
+349 VGIINEY

-456 VQNVEEVEEIEDAE
+456 VQNVEEVDEIEDAE
-470 EIEEVEAVDEVD
+470 EIDEVEAVDEVD
-482 EIEEIEEIDEIDEI
+482 EIEEIDEIEDVDEIEEIEDVEALEEVDEIDDVDEIEEIDEADEI
-496 EDAEEIEEADGNEEA
+496 EEVEEIKDADEIEEIEAVEEIDEADEIKDVEEIDEAEEIEDS
-511 EEIQDA
+511 

-542 DADGIEES
+542 DADGIEE
-550 EEVEE
+550 
-555 IEEIDEAETVE
+555 AE
-566 EIDEI
+566 
-571 EDAEEIE
+571 
-578 EIEAVEENDESDE
+578 
-591 IKEVDEIDDVDEIE
+591 K
-605 EIEEAEE
+605 
-612 VEEVEEVED
+612 
-621 ADGIEESE
+621 
-629 EVEEIEEIDEAE
+629 
-641 TVEEIDEIE
+641 
-650 DAEEIEDAD
+650 IEDAD
-659 GNEEAE
+659 
-665 KIEEA
+665 
-670 DEVDEIEEAE
+670 
-680 EVLEERDVIEPVEE
+680 
-694 TKEIDEAEPVE
+694 EIDEAEPVE
-705 ETVQEVS
+705 EPVQEVS

-717 VEIVDDAS
+717 VEIVEDAS

-754 KTDETVD
+754 KTDETVE

-791 ITQSEP
+791 ITQTEP

-834 PDKKNI
+834 PDTKNTKTI
-840 SKDFNFVVYIPDF
+840 SQDFNFVVYIPDF

>member
-66 TKIETDSSSYLNSPA
+66 KKIETDSSSYLNSPA

-143 YKNYPDLQEELGELK
+143 YKNYPDLQEELGELE

-256 WKIASGKADGKNKGP
+256 WKIASGKAEGKNKGP

-284 LLNSSNNAYFNV
+284 LLNSSNNTYFNV

-470 EIEEVEAVDEVD
+470 EIEEVEALEEIDEIEDVEEIEDADEIEEVEAVEEVDEIEEVEEIEDADEIDDVEALEDVDEIEEIEAVEEIDEADEIKDVD
-482 EIEEIEEIDEIDEI
+482 EIEEIEEIKDVDEIDDVEALEEVDEI
-496 EDAEEIEEADGNEEA
+496 EDS
-511 EEIQDA
+511 
-517 DEIDEVE
+517 DE
-524 AVEEIE
+524 
-530 DVDGIEEVEDVE
+530 IEEVEVVE

-550 EEVEE
+550 EEVE
-555 IEEIDEAETVE
+555 
-566 EIDEI
+566 
-571 EDAEEIE
+571 DA
-578 EIEAVEENDESDE
+578 
-591 IKEVDEIDDVDEIE
+591 DEIE
-605 EIEEAEE
+605 EA
-612 VEEVEEVED
+612 
-621 ADGIEESE
+621 G
-629 EVEEIEEIDEAE
+629 
-641 TVEEIDEIE
+641 
-650 DAEEIEDAD
+650 EIEDAD
-659 GNEEAE
+659 
-665 KIEEA
+665 
-670 DEVDEIEEAE
+670 EI
-680 EVLEERDVIEPVEE
+680 
-694 TKEIDEAEPVE
+694 KEAEPVE
-705 ETVQEVS
+705 ETVQKVS
-712 GEDEP
+712 VEDEP
-717 VEIVDDAS
+717 VEIVEDVS
-725 EEIEV
+725 EENEV

-754 KTDETVD
+754 KIDETVD

-834 PDKKNI
+834 PDTKTI

-853 TPDHDFDMELAA
+853 TPEHDFDMELAA

>member
-143 YKNYPDLQEELGELK
+143 YKNYPDLQEELGELE
-158 SEMILTDS
+158 SETILTDS

-256 WKIASGKADGKNKGP
+256 WKISSGKADGKNKGP

-284 LLNSSNNAYFNV
+284 LLNSSNNTYFNV

-482 EIEEIEEIDEIDEI
+482 EIEEIED
-496 EDAEEIEEADGNEEA
+496 
-511 EEIQDA
+511 
-517 DEIDEVE
+517 VE
-524 AVEEIE
+524 AL
-530 DVDGIEEVEDVE
+530 EEVE
-542 DADGIEES
+542 
-550 EEVEE
+550 
-555 IEEIDEAETVE
+555 
-566 EIDEI
+566 
-571 EDAEEIE
+571 
-578 EIEAVEENDESDE
+578 
-591 IKEVDEIDDVDEIE
+591 DVDEIE
-605 EIEEAEE
+605 EIEAVDEVDEADEIKDVDEIDDVEALEEVDEIEDSDEIEE
-612 VEEVEEVED
+612 VEVVED

>member
-66 TKIETDSSSYLNSPA
+66 KKIETDSSSYLNSPA

-143 YKNYPDLQEELGELK
+143 YKNYPDLQEELGELE

-215 NLLPLGE
+215 NILPLGE

-256 WKIASGKADGKNKGP
+256 WKISSGKADGKNKGP
-271 ENLISQSNGTNWV
+271 ENLISQSNGTKWV
-284 LLNSSNNAYFNV
+284 LLNSSNNTYFNV

-424 SGASIEEIRR
+424 SGASIEEIRC

-482 EIEEIEEIDEIDEI
+482 EIEEIEDI
-496 EDAEEIEEADGNEEA
+496 EALED
-511 EEIQDA
+511 
-517 DEIDEVE
+517 
-524 AVEEIE
+524 VEEIK
-530 DVDGIEEVEDVE
+530 DVE
-542 DADGIEES
+542 VLE
-550 EEVEE
+550 
-555 IEEIDEAETVE
+555 
-566 EIDEI
+566 
-571 EDAEEIE
+571 
-578 EIEAVEENDESDE
+578 
-591 IKEVDEIDDVDEIE
+591 EVDEIDDVDEIE
-605 EIEEAEE
+605 EAEKIEEAEE
-612 VEEVEEVED
+612 IKDVDEIDEIEEIEDADEIEEVETVED
-621 ADGIEESE
+621 ADGIEE
-629 EVEEIEEIDEAE
+629 
-641 TVEEIDEIE
+641 
-650 DAEEIEDAD
+650 
-659 GNEEAE
+659 AE
-665 KIEEA
+665 KIEET
-670 DEVDEIEEAE
+670 EEKDEIEEAE
-680 EVLEERDVIEPVEE
+680 EVEDAD
-694 TKEIDEAEPVE
+694 EIDEAEPVE

-712 GEDEP
+712 GEDDP
-717 VEIVDDAS
+717 VEIVEAAS

-754 KTDETVD
+754 KTDETVE

-791 ITQSEP
+791 ITQTEP

-834 PDKKNI
+834 PDTKNTKTI
-840 SKDFNFVVYIPDF
+840 SQDFNFVVYIPDF

-886 LPVSELEEIEEN
+886 LPVSELEEIEET

>member
-66 TKIETDSSSYLNSPA
+66 KKIETDSSSYLNSPA

-143 YKNYPDLQEELGELK
+143 YKNYPDLQEELGELE
-158 SEMILTDS
+158 SETILTDS

-256 WKIASGKADGKNKGP
+256 WKLSSGKADGKNKGP

-284 LLNSSNNAYFNV
+284 LLNSSNNTYFNV

-530 DVDGIEEVEDVE
+530 DVDEIKDVDEIEEIEEIKDVDEIDDVEALEEVDEIEDSDEIEEVEVVEDSDEIEEVEVVE

-550 EEVEE
+550 EEVE
-555 IEEIDEAETVE
+555 
-566 EIDEI
+566 
-571 EDAEEIE
+571 DA
-578 EIEAVEENDESDE
+578 
-591 IKEVDEIDDVDEIE
+591 DEIE
-605 EIEEAEE
+605 ES
-612 VEEVEEVED
+612 
-621 ADGIEESE
+621 G
-629 EVEEIEEIDEAE
+629 
-641 TVEEIDEIE
+641 
-650 DAEEIEDAD
+650 EIEDAD
-659 GNEEAE
+659 
-665 KIEEA
+665 
-670 DEVDEIEEAE
+670 EIK
-680 EVLEERDVIEPVEE
+680 E
-694 TKEIDEAEPVE
+694 TEPVE

-712 GEDEP
+712 VEDEP
-717 VEIVDDAS
+717 VEIGEAAS
-725 EEIEV
+725 EENEV
-730 IEENEADSVE
+730 IEEVEADSVE

>member
-66 TKIETDSSSYLNSPA
+66 KKIETDSSSYLNSPA

-143 YKNYPDLQEELGELK
+143 YKNYPDLKEELGELE

-256 WKIASGKADGKNKGP
+256 WKISSGKADGKNKGP

-284 LLNSSNNAYFNV
+284 LLNSSNNTYFNV

-482 EIEEIEEIDEIDEI
+482 EIEEIEDI
-496 EDAEEIEEADGNEEA
+496 EALED
-511 EEIQDA
+511 
-517 DEIDEVE
+517 
-524 AVEEIE
+524 VEEIK
-530 DVDGIEEVEDVE
+530 DVE
-542 DADGIEES
+542 VLE
-550 EEVEE
+550 
-555 IEEIDEAETVE
+555 
-566 EIDEI
+566 
-571 EDAEEIE
+571 
-578 EIEAVEENDESDE
+578 
-591 IKEVDEIDDVDEIE
+591 EVDEIDDVDEIE
-605 EIEEAEE
+605 EAEKIEEAEE
-612 VEEVEEVED
+612 IKDVDEIDEIEEIEDADEIEEVETVED
-621 ADGIEESE
+621 ADGIEE
-629 EVEEIEEIDEAE
+629 
-641 TVEEIDEIE
+641 
-650 DAEEIEDAD
+650 
-659 GNEEAE
+659 AE
-665 KIEEA
+665 KIEET
-670 DEVDEIEEAE
+670 EEKDEIEEAE
-680 EVLEERDVIEPVEE
+680 EVEDAD
-694 TKEIDEAEPVE
+694 EIDEAEPVE

-712 GEDEP
+712 GEDDP
-717 VEIVDDAS
+717 VEIVEAAS

-754 KTDETVD
+754 KTDETVE

-791 ITQSEP
+791 ITQTEP

-834 PDKKNI
+834 PDTKNTKTI
-840 SKDFNFVVYIPDF
+840 SQDFNFVVYIPDF

-886 LPVSELEEIEEN
+886 LPVSELEEIEET

>member
-66 TKIETDSSSYLNSPA
+66 KKIETDSSSYLNSPA

-143 YKNYPDLQEELGELK
+143 YKNYPDLQEELGELE

-173 IFDSKQNRIIVS
+173 IFDSKLNRIIVS

-284 LLNSSNNAYFNV
+284 LLNSSNNTYFNV

-470 EIEEVEAVDEVD
+470 EIEEVEAVEAVEEVDEIEDVEEIEDADEIDDVEALEDVDEIEEIEAVEEIDEADEIKDVD
-482 EIEEIEEIDEIDEI
+482 EIEEIEEIKDVDEIDDVEALEEVDEI
-496 EDAEEIEEADGNEEA
+496 EDS
-511 EEIQDA
+511 
-517 DEIDEVE
+517 DE
-524 AVEEIE
+524 
-530 DVDGIEEVEDVE
+530 IEEVEVVE

-550 EEVEE
+550 EEVE
-555 IEEIDEAETVE
+555 
-566 EIDEI
+566 
-571 EDAEEIE
+571 DA
-578 EIEAVEENDESDE
+578 
-591 IKEVDEIDDVDEIE
+591 DEIE
-605 EIEEAEE
+605 EA
-612 VEEVEEVED
+612 
-621 ADGIEESE
+621 G
-629 EVEEIEEIDEAE
+629 
-641 TVEEIDEIE
+641 
-650 DAEEIEDAD
+650 EIEDAD
-659 GNEEAE
+659 
-665 KIEEA
+665 
-670 DEVDEIEEAE
+670 EI
-680 EVLEERDVIEPVEE
+680 
-694 TKEIDEAEPVE
+694 KEAEPVE
-705 ETVQEVS
+705 ETVQKVS

-717 VEIVDDAS
+717 VEIVEDVS
-725 EEIEV
+725 EENEV

-791 ITQSEP
+791 ITQTEP

>member
-66 TKIETDSSSYLNSPA
+66 KKIETDSSSYLNSPA

-143 YKNYPDLQEELGELK
+143 YKNYPDLQEELGELE

-166 NNPKHKI
+166 NSPKHKI

-284 LLNSSNNAYFNV
+284 LLNSSNNTYFNV

-403 QSWSEIINIINSQNN
+403 QSWSEIINIINSQNI

-456 VQNVEEVEEIEDAE
+456 VQNVEEVDEIEDAE
-470 EIEEVEAVDEVD
+470 EIEEVDGVD
-482 EIEEIEEIDEIDEI
+482 EIEEIEEIDEADEIEEVEEIKDVDEIDDVEALEEVDEIEDVEALDEVDEI
-496 EDAEEIEEADGNEEA
+496 EDADEIE
-511 EEIQDA
+511 
-517 DEIDEVE
+517 EVE
-524 AVEEIE
+524 AVEEVDEIN
-530 DVDGIEEVEDVE
+530 DVDEI
-542 DADGIEES
+542 

-555 IEEIDEAETVE
+555 IKD
-566 EIDEI
+566 
-571 EDAEEIE
+571 
-578 EIEAVEENDESDE
+578 
-591 IKEVDEIDDVDEIE
+591 VDEIDDVEALEEVDEIND
-605 EIEEAEE
+605 
-612 VEEVEEVED
+612 V
-621 ADGIEESE
+621 
-629 EVEEIEEIDEAE
+629 
-641 TVEEIDEIE
+641 DEIE
-650 DAEEIEDAD
+650 DVEEIKDA
-659 GNEEAE
+659 
-665 KIEEA
+665 
-670 DEVDEIEEAE
+670 DEIEEAE
-680 EVLEERDVIEPVEE
+680 EVLEERDEIEPVEE
-694 TKEIDEAEPVE
+694 TDEIEEAEPLE

-717 VEIVDDAS
+717 VEIVEAAS

-791 ITQSEP
+791 ITQTEP

-834 PDKKNI
+834 PETKNI

>member
-143 YKNYPDLQEELGELK
+143 YKNYPDLQEELGELE

-284 LLNSSNNAYFNV
+284 LLNSSNNTYFNV

-530 DVDGIEEVEDVE
+530 DVDGIEEVED
-542 DADGIEES
+542 
-550 EEVEE
+550 
-555 IEEIDEAETVE
+555 
-566 EIDEI
+566 
-571 EDAEEIE
+571 
-578 EIEAVEENDESDE
+578 
-591 IKEVDEIDDVDEIE
+591 
-605 EIEEAEE
+605 
-612 VEEVEEVED
+612 VED

>member
-66 TKIETDSSSYLNSPA
+66 KKIETDSSSYLNSPA

-143 YKNYPDLQEELGELK
+143 YKNYPDLQEELGELE

-284 LLNSSNNAYFNV
+284 LLNSSNNTYFNV

-403 QSWSEIINIINSQNN
+403 QSWSEIINIINSQNS

-456 VQNVEEVEEIEDAE
+456 VQNVEEVEEIEAAE
-470 EIEEVEAVDEVD
+470 EIEEVEAL
-482 EIEEIEEIDEIDEI
+482 
-496 EDAEEIEEADGNEEA
+496 
-511 EEIQDA
+511 
-517 DEIDEVE
+517 
-524 AVEEIE
+524 
-530 DVDGIEEVEDVE
+530 
-542 DADGIEES
+542 

-555 IEEIDEAETVE
+555 IKD
-566 EIDEI
+566 
-571 EDAEEIE
+571 
-578 EIEAVEENDESDE
+578 
-591 IKEVDEIDDVDEIE
+591 VDEIDDVDEIE
-605 EIEEAEE
+605 EIEDVEAVEEIEEVEEIKDVDEIDDVDEIEEIDEPEEIEEIEAVEEIDEADEIEEVEEIKDVDEIEEIEAVEEIDEAEEIEEPEAVEDADGIEEAEE
-612 VEEVEEVED
+612 VEEVE
-621 ADGIEESE
+621 
-629 EVEEIEEIDEAE
+629 
-641 TVEEIDEIE
+641 
-650 DAEEIEDAD
+650 
-659 GNEEAE
+659 
-665 KIEEA
+665 
-670 DEVDEIEEAE
+670 
-680 EVLEERDVIEPVEE
+680 
-694 TKEIDEAEPVE
+694 EIDEAEPVE

-717 VEIVDDAS
+717 VEIVEAAS
-725 EEIEV
+725 EENEV
-730 IEENEADSVE
+730 IEEDEADSVE

-754 KTDETVD
+754 KTDETVE

-791 ITQSEP
+791 ITQTEP

-834 PDKKNI
+834 PDTKNTKNI
-840 SKDFNFVVYIPDF
+840 SQDFNFVVYIPDF

>member
-41 SKIAQRQEQLDKL
+41 SKIAQRQEQLDRL

-66 TKIETDSSSYLNSPA
+66 KKIETDSSSYLNSPA

-143 YKNYPDLQEELGELK
+143 YKNYPDLQEELGELE

-166 NNPKHKI
+166 NNPIHKI

-215 NLLPLGE
+215 NILPLGE

-256 WKIASGKADGKNKGP
+256 WKISSGKADGKNKGP
-271 ENLISQSNGTNWV
+271 ENLISQSNGTKWV
-284 LLNSSNNAYFNV
+284 LLNSSNNTYFNV

-456 VQNVEEVEEIEDAE
+456 VQNVEEVDEIEAAE

-482 EIEEIEEIDEIDEI
+482 EIEEIEDI
-496 EDAEEIEEADGNEEA
+496 EAL
-511 EEIQDA
+511 
-517 DEIDEVE
+517 
-524 AVEEIE
+524 
-530 DVDGIEEVEDVE
+530 EEVEDV
-542 DADGIEES
+542 D
-550 EEVEE
+550 
-555 IEEIDEAETVE
+555 
-566 EIDEI
+566 
-571 EDAEEIE
+571 EIE
-578 EIEAVEENDESDE
+578 EIEAVEE

-605 EIEEAEE
+605 EAEKIEEAEE
-612 VEEVEEVED
+612 IKDVDEIDEIEEIEDADEIEEVETVED
-621 ADGIEESE
+621 ADGIEE
-629 EVEEIEEIDEAE
+629 
-641 TVEEIDEIE
+641 
-650 DAEEIEDAD
+650 
-659 GNEEAE
+659 AE
-665 KIEEA
+665 KIEET
-670 DEVDEIEEAE
+670 EEKDEIEEAE
-680 EVLEERDVIEPVEE
+680 EVEDAD
-694 TKEIDEAEPVE
+694 EIDEAEPVE

-717 VEIVDDAS
+717 VEIVEDAS
-725 EEIEV
+725 EEIKV

-754 KTDETVD
+754 KTDETVE

-791 ITQSEP
+791 ITQTEP

-834 PDKKNI
+834 PDTKNTKNI
-840 SKDFNFVVYIPDF
+840 SQDFNFVVYIPDF

-886 LPVSELEEIEEN
+886 LPVSELEEIEET

>member
-41 SKIAQRQEQLDKL
+41 SKIAQRQEQLDRL

-66 TKIETDSSSYLNSPA
+66 KKIETDSSSYLNSPA

-143 YKNYPDLQEELGELK
+143 YKNYPDLQEELGELE

-215 NLLPLGE
+215 NILPLGE

-256 WKIASGKADGKNKGP
+256 WKISSGKADGKNKGP

-284 LLNSSNNAYFNV
+284 LLNSSNNTYFNV

-482 EIEEIEEIDEIDEI
+482 EIEEIDEI
-496 EDAEEIEEADGNEEA
+496 ED
-511 EEIQDA
+511 
-517 DEIDEVE
+517 VE
-524 AVEEIE
+524 ALE
-530 DVDGIEEVEDVE
+530 
-542 DADGIEES
+542 
-550 EEVEE
+550 
-555 IEEIDEAETVE
+555 
-566 EIDEI
+566 
-571 EDAEEIE
+571 
-578 EIEAVEENDESDE
+578 
-591 IKEVDEIDDVDEIE
+591 EVDEIDDVDEIE
-605 EIEEAEE
+605 E
-612 VEEVEEVED
+612 
-621 ADGIEESE
+621 
-629 EVEEIEEIDEAE
+629 
-641 TVEEIDEIE
+641 
-650 DAEEIEDAD
+650 
-659 GNEEAE
+659 AE

-670 DEVDEIEEAE
+670 EEIKDVDEIDEIEEAE
-680 EVLEERDVIEPVEE
+680 EVEDAD
-694 TKEIDEAEPVE
+694 EIDEAEPVE
-705 ETVQEVS
+705 EPVQEVS

-717 VEIVDDAS
+717 VEIVEDAS
-725 EEIEV
+725 EEIKV

-754 KTDETVD
+754 KTDETVE

-791 ITQSEP
+791 ITQTEP

-834 PDKKNI
+834 PDTKNI

>member
-66 TKIETDSSSYLNSPA
+66 KKIETDSSSYLNSPA

-143 YKNYPDLQEELGELK
+143 YKNYPDLQEELGELE

-166 NNPKHKI
+166 NSPKHKI

-284 LLNSSNNAYFNV
+284 LLNSSNNTYFNV

-456 VQNVEEVEEIEDAE
+456 VQNVEEVEEIEDAD
-470 EIEEVEAVDEVD
+470 EIEEVEAVEEVD
-482 EIEEIEEIDEIDEI
+482 EIEE
-496 EDAEEIEEADGNEEA
+496 
-511 EEIQDA
+511 
-517 DEIDEVE
+517 
-524 AVEEIE
+524 VEEIE
-530 DVDGIEEVEDVE
+530 DVD
-542 DADGIEES
+542 
-550 EEVEE
+550 
-555 IEEIDEAETVE
+555 
-566 EIDEI
+566 
-571 EDAEEIE
+571 EIE
-578 EIEAVEENDESDE
+578 EIEAVEEIDEADE
-591 IKEVDEIDDVDEIE
+591 IKD
-605 EIEEAEE
+605 
-612 VEEVEEVED
+612 
-621 ADGIEESE
+621 
-629 EVEEIEEIDEAE
+629 
-641 TVEEIDEIE
+641 
-650 DAEEIEDAD
+650 
-659 GNEEAE
+659 
-665 KIEEA
+665 
-670 DEVDEIEEAE
+670 VDEIEEAE
-680 EVLEERDVIEPVEE
+680 VLEERDEIEPVEE
-694 TKEIDEAEPVE
+694 TDGIDEAEPVE

-717 VEIVDDAS
+717 VEIGEDAS

-791 ITQSEP
+791 ITQTEP

-834 PDKKNI
+834 PETKNI

>member
-66 TKIETDSSSYLNSPA
+66 KKIETDSSSYLNSPA

-143 YKNYPDLQEELGELK
+143 YKNYPDLQEELGELE
-158 SEMILTDS
+158 SETILTDS

-256 WKIASGKADGKNKGP
+256 WKISSGKADGKNKGP

-284 LLNSSNNAYFNV
+284 LLNSSNNTYFNV

-440 QTAKLNVSVAP
+440 KTAKLNVSVAP

-456 VQNVEEVEEIEDAE
+456 VQNVEEVDEIEDAD
-470 EIEEVEAVDEVD
+470 EIEEVEAVEEVDEIEDVEEIEDADEIDDVEALEDVDEIEEIEAVEEIDEADEIKDVD
-482 EIEEIEEIDEIDEI
+482 EIEEIEEIKDVDEIDDVEALEEVDEI
-496 EDAEEIEEADGNEEA
+496 EDS
-511 EEIQDA
+511 
-517 DEIDEVE
+517 DE
-524 AVEEIE
+524 
-530 DVDGIEEVEDVE
+530 IEEVEVVE

-550 EEVEE
+550 EEVE
-555 IEEIDEAETVE
+555 
-566 EIDEI
+566 
-571 EDAEEIE
+571 DA
-578 EIEAVEENDESDE
+578 
-591 IKEVDEIDDVDEIE
+591 DEIE
-605 EIEEAEE
+605 EA
-612 VEEVEEVED
+612 
-621 ADGIEESE
+621 G
-629 EVEEIEEIDEAE
+629 
-641 TVEEIDEIE
+641 
-650 DAEEIEDAD
+650 EIEDAD
-659 GNEEAE
+659 
-665 KIEEA
+665 
-670 DEVDEIEEAE
+670 EI
-680 EVLEERDVIEPVEE
+680 
-694 TKEIDEAEPVE
+694 KEAEPVE
-705 ETVQEVS
+705 ETVQKVS

-717 VEIVDDAS
+717 VEIGEAAS
-725 EEIEV
+725 EENEV
-730 IEENEADSVE
+730 IEEVEADSVE